1 MDLTEDEMKA
11 IVYKYGPATIGYN
24 TEDPN
29 FFKVKSGPY
38 NRKCRNNV
46 ADHAML
52 VIGWDKDNWIIKN
65 SYSVGWGAEGY
76 LYAPRAYAPGCA
88 LLKFAGVPFFD
99 KEVPKSD
106 SEPKT
111 SENSNGWFAKIAN
124 WFG

>member
-1 MDLTEDEMKA
+1 MKAINFHNIFKKKFQCTKPTNIFARPSKFCMRMDLTEDEMKA

-88 LLKFAGVPFFD
+88 
-99 KEVPKSD
+99 
-106 SEPKT
+106 
-111 SENSNGWFAKIAN
+111 
-124 WFG
+124 